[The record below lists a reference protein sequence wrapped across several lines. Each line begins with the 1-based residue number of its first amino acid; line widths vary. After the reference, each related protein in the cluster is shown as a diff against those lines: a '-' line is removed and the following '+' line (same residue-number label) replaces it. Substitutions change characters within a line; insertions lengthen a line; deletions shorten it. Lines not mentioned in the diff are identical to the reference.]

1 MPDATPGNGF
11 AAIALGSNL
20 PSRFGAPADNLQEAI
35 RRLAALGRVAAIS
48 SFRSTAPVGFVNQ
61 PDFTNAAVLLET
73 SVAPEPLLYALLKIE
88 AAMGRVRAGAPTKGP
103 RIIDLDLLLY
113 GFCVLESPALTLP
126 HPAMAQ
132 RAFVLEPLAEIAPTL
147 VHPVLNLT
155 IAELFRQLSSRVGV
169 GS

>member
-1 MPDATPGNGF
+1 MPNATPGNGF

-20 PSRFGAPADNLQEAI
+20 PSRFGAPADNLHEAI
-35 RRLAALGRVAAIS
+35 RRLTPLGRVMAVS
-48 SFRSTAPVGFVNQ
+48 SFRSTTPVGFTDQ
-61 PDFTNAAVLLET
+61 PDFTNAAVLLQT
-73 SVAPEPLLYALLKIE
+73 SVAPEPLLYALLEIE
-88 AAMGRVRAGAPTKGP
+88 AAMGRVRAGSPTKGP

-113 GFCVLESPALTLP
+113 GSHVLETSALTLP
-126 HPAMAQ
+126 HPALAQ

-155 IAELFRQLSSRVGV
+155 IAELLRELSSRLGV